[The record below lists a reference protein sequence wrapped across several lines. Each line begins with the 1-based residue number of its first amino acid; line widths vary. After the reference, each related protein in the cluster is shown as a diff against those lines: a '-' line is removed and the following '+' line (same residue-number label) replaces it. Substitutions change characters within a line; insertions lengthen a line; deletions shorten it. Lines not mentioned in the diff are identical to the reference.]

1 MKLKDS
7 KSQLQ
12 TSGLQTPAIKVLI
25 TPEKLIG
32 MPDVEM
38 IAFAAG
44 GNSAIVYK
52 KLINHFPERE
62 VFAKAA
68 SLTIV
73 CRGKKRITSS
83 GGDFF
88 ELGENEAIFLPPDL
102 YMISELLPA
111 KGGGVFESYVFFFQD
126 SVIEEFLKTK
136 RVRLVSDSVGD
147 LFRIPYG
154 GGLKVY
160 AENLRPLFTSIGR
173 NTDALLRI
181 KLLEALQIFAS
192 SDKTGIF
199 PDWLFKVSK
208 DKHRDLKGFMEKNF
222 DKLLTVE
229 DFAALTGRSV
239 SSFQR
244 DFKRRYG
251 VSPKKWLISRRLEK
265 AKNLLEEGGANVA
278 DIAFVIGYENTSH
291 FIRSFQD
298 QYGITPG
305 EFLKNRGLIV

>member
-1 MKLKDS
+1 MKMRGGKGELQISELRTPTVKVIIAPETLK
-7 KSQLQ
+7 
-12 TSGLQTPAIKVLI
+12 
-25 TPEKLIG
+25 G
-32 MPDVEM
+32 MPGVEM
-38 IAFAAG
+38 IAFGAD
-44 GNSAIVYK
+44 GNSAIIYK
-52 KLINHFPERE
+52 KLIKHLPERE

-111 KGGGVFESYVFFFQD
+111 KGGVFESYIFFFQD
-126 SVIEEFLKTK
+126 SLIEEFLKTK

-154 GGLKVY
+154 GGLKLY
-160 AENLRPLFTSIGR
+160 AENLRPLFASLGR
-173 NTDALLRI
+173 KSDGLLRI

-208 DKHRDLKGFMEKNF
+208 DRHRDLKGFMEKNF
-222 DKLLTVE
+222 DKPLTVE
-229 DFAALTGRSV
+229 DFAALTGRSI

-251 VSPKKWLISRRLEK
+251 ISPKKWLISRRLEK
-265 AKNLLEEGGANVA
+265 AKRLLEIGGTGVA
-278 DIAFVIGYENTSH
+278 DAALVIGYENTSH
-291 FIRSFQD
+291 FIRAFQN
-298 QYGITPG
+298 QYGVTPG
-305 EFLKNRGLIV
+305 EFLKNRGLVV